1 MTFLFSDKILNVSV
15 RGKKVVFIENYEE
28 LIRKN
33 QDLKLR
39 FSTLFINK
47 KAFSREL
54 IKEKSS

>member
-47 KAFSREL
+47 KVFSREL

>member
-33 QDLKLR
+33 QDLKLK

-47 KAFSREL
+47 NVFSREL